1 MSNNKLH
8 ERLTKSGIQYMLRG
22 VVKDA
27 WEAVLL
33 MCEMFDQTARELA
46 CAFGYAYDDGEGEA
60 AFAFLKHVKQL
71 PKDASDIGHVEK

>member
-1 MSNNKLH
+1 
-8 ERLTKSGIQYMLRG
+8 
-22 VVKDA
+22 
-27 WEAVLL
+27 

-46 CAFGYAYDDGEGEA
+46 CAFGYAYDAGEGDA

>member
-1 MSNNKLH
+1 
-8 ERLTKSGIQYMLRG
+8 
-22 VVKDA
+22 
-27 WEAVLL
+27 

-46 CAFGYAYDDGEGEA
+46 CAFGYAYDTGEGEA